1 MAAAAFGVNPLTAR
15 SVAYISARADLLFA
29 AGVLLAILLTW
40 SAIRAGSRLRFACAM
55 ASGVAALAAVPWGT
69 QAPHGPDRLYL
80 TIALLLLA
88 AARWLADG
96 FDRSRV
102 ARVAGVLAVA
112 TLAFQTGRTLQ
123 TWEDPVEL
131 WRLEVKRTPDEWAVH
146 LGYADALREAS
157 HCREAVRE
165 YEAALRLHPGVAD
178 ARRGLAQ
185 CR

>member
-1 MAAAAFGVNPLTAR
+1 
-15 SVAYISARADLLFA
+15 
-29 AGVLLAILLTW
+29 
-40 SAIRAGSRLRFACAM
+40 RLRFACAM
-55 ASGVAALAAVPWGT
+55 AVALAALAAVPWET
-69 QAPHGPDRLYL
+69 RVPHGPDRWYL

-88 AARWLADG
+88 GSRWTGDV

-102 ARVAGVLAVA
+102 ARVVAVLGVAA
-112 TLAFQTGRTLQ
+112 LAFQTGRTLQ

-131 WRLEVKRTPDEWAVH
+131 WRLEVNRTPDEWAAH

-157 HCREAVRE
+157 HCPEAVRE
-165 YEAALRLHPGVAD
+165 YEAALRLHAGVEG